1 MQRLFETAAELKQQF
16 GLRLQVQGPG
26 LLYCEPNVTLEAV
39 PQMRYTIYRKL
50 SFILAVKK
58 SRRQYRMH
66 TVKNEF
72 FKFAGASGMEI
83 IMEEHTPW
91 NN

>member
-1 MQRLFETAAELKQQF
+1 
-16 GLRLQVQGPG
+16 
-26 LLYCEPNVTLEAV
+26 
-39 PQMRYTIYRKL
+39 MRYTIYRKL